1 MDFTL
6 DPTFT
11 KSERSHDIIN
21 ENFNI
26 LTNQMDKKYISKKK
40 KRDGKGTFKKL
51 DFTVILLVKHLHNV
65 LNENFNNKDLNK
77 IIIVV

>member
-40 KRDGKGTFKKL
+40 KKKKGWEGNIQKIRLHRNTFGET
-51 DFTVILLVKHLHNV
+51 FT
-65 LNENFNNKDLNK
+65 
-77 IIIVV
+77 